1 MKNTLNWCYRN
12 ITARKPWFLLT
23 FSALLTLGALWV
35 ASGLVYNPRLD
46 NLLPQDLDLVQDF
59 NKVIEKTGNTGPL
72 VIVLEG
78 LKRDEAGKVIDPL
91 SERFRKVPDVY
102 FVDSQLPVDFL
113 QNRALLFAP
122 TRDLEKLDHLVEGA
136 IESSQT
142 SLTDMFGISSEPD
155 PSAQLE
161 ELADH
166 YRIFETVEPYY
177 KGKSG
182 KRYYIFIQPKGT
194 ASNTG
199 FTKQFVQ
206 SIHDQID
213 QSGLKQQFPKMKIQ
227 FTGSVITRLEEIKMV
242 ENDLRNSVIVAVIL
256 VTFLLAVY
264 NKSLLSI
271 ILLFIPLTTSL
282 SLTFAITRLFIG
294 HVNIVSGFLVAIL
307 TGLGINYGIHL
318 YIRFKQELRKGLTL
332 KSAVELM
339 ATQVGR
345 SGVIAM
351 ATTISVFSLLMFSDF
366 KGFSEF
372 GAIAT
377 IGIFCSFTSYFFLLP
392 ALILCADEIH
402 WLRKPRPRTF
412 SLKIGSIYEESPKFV
427 VTLFILLLV
436 SSLFLIP
443 SIEFEHD
450 FKKLRGESPAADFE
464 AETTNDFGFAFSP
477 TVIMTPNKEDLA
489 IIHKTLQRIKE
500 SSGEESTIGIHHS
513 LNLFSLDEY
522 KDKQKFLKRIRE
534 RLIKDREIIEISMG
548 TKRFGRLIQLL
559 DAKPF
564 DEKNIPENL
573 LKRFAVKDQYLL
585 LIFAPADKDFFDVR
599 NIYQLEKEMIE
610 LKTTLAKKNI
620 EIAVLNENLLAA
632 AILNWVKLKGP
643 ITLGLA
649 LVIVFIILVLDF
661 GSLRLAFKTFLPL
674 FTGLALTGALMALF
688 HIKLNFINMVMLP
701 SIVGIMI
708 DHCVYLGHHILDYSR
723 HETTRSVRE
732 TGSAIILSAMASLAG
747 YVSLNIANHAGVRSI
762 ADVVEAGI
770 IVCTL
775 CALFMLPVLFQL
787 GAHKS
792 PSYQEYLK
800 RKNIQNK

>member
-1 MKNTLNWCYRN
+1 MKNILNWCYRN
-12 ITARKPWFLLT
+12 ITARNPWALLI
-23 FSALLTLGALWV
+23 FSALLTLAALWV
-35 ASGLVYNPRLD
+35 ASGLRYNPRLD
-46 NLLPQDLDLVQDF
+46 NLLPQELELVKDF

-72 VIVLEG
+72 VVVLEG
-78 LKRDEAGKVIDPL
+78 LDQKNSSEVIDSL
-91 SERFRKVPDVY
+91 SERFRNVPDVY
-102 FVDSQLPVDFL
+102 FVDSRLPVEFL
-113 QNRALLFAP
+113 KNRQLLFA
-122 TRDLEKLDHLVEGA
+122 TTQDLDKLDHLVEGA
-136 IESSQT
+136 IESAQS
-142 SLTDMFGISSEPD
+142 SLTDMFGTSTGPD

-161 ELADH
+161 DLADQ
-166 YRIFETVEPYY
+166 YRIFDRLEPYY
-177 KGKSG
+177 NGKSG
-182 KRYYIFIQPKGT
+182 KRYYIFIQPRGT

-199 FTKQFVQ
+199 FTKTFVQ
-206 SIHDQID
+206 SIQKQID
-213 QSGLKQQFPKMKIQ
+213 ESGLLKQYPGLSIQ
-227 FTGSVITRLEEIKMV
+227 FTGGMITRLEENRIV
-242 ENDLRNSVIVAVIL
+242 EGDLKNSVIVAVVL
-256 VTFLLAVY
+256 VTLLLAVY
-264 NKSLLSI
+264 NKSFLSI

-282 SLTFAITRLFIG
+282 SLTFAITRLLIG

-332 KSAVELM
+332 HSAVELM

-345 SGVIAM
+345 SGIIAM

-377 IGIFCSFTSYFFLLP
+377 IGILCAFISYFFILP
-392 ALILCADEIH
+392 ALILCADDIH

-412 SLKIGSIYEESPKFV
+412 SLKISSIYEESPTFIA
-427 VTLFILLLV
+427 TLFILLLI

-443 SIEFEHD
+443 KIEFEHD

-464 AETTNDFGFAFSP
+464 AEATTDFGFAFSP
-477 TVIMTPNKEDLA
+477 TVIMTTNRDHLPE
-489 IIHKTLQRIKE
+489 IHKVLQQIKD
-500 SSGEESTIGIHHS
+500 SHGEESTIGIHHS
-513 LNLFSLDEY
+513 LSLFAREQYHEKKEIMD
-522 KDKQKFLKRIRE
+522 RIRDK
-534 RLIKDREIIEISMG
+534 LIKDRDIIEISMG

-559 DAKPF
+559 EAPPF
-564 DEKNIPENL
+564 DEKNIPDNI
-573 LKRFAVKDQYLL
+573 LKRFTVMDHYLL

-599 NIYQLEKEMIE
+599 NIYQLENEINE
-610 LKTTLAKKNI
+610 LKSTLAKSNI
-620 EIAVLNENLLAA
+620 DIAVLNENLLAA
-632 AILNWVKLKGP
+632 AILSWVKQKGP
-643 ITLGLA
+643 LTLGFA
-649 LVIVFIILVLDF
+649 LIIVFIILLLDF

-732 TGSAIILSAMASLAG
+732 TGSAIILSALASLAG
-747 YVSLNIANHAGVRSI
+747 YVSLNIAHHAGVRSI

-775 CALFMLPVLFQL
+775 CALFMLPVLFQM

-800 RKNIQNK
+800 KKKHP